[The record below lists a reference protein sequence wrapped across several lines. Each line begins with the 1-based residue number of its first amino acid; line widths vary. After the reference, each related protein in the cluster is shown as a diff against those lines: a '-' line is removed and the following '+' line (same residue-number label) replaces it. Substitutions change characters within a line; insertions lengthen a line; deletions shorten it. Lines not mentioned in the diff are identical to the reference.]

1 MNLDEYTQLQ
11 VLDISR
17 AVRAGELDPIEVVDT
32 AISAIEEVNPVLFL
46 NAVVLK
52 DFEGARRAARAL
64 SRSPRNSKP

>member
-52 DFEGARRAARAL
+52 DFEGARRAANPLQVLFRIDQ
-64 SRSPRNSKP
+64 P